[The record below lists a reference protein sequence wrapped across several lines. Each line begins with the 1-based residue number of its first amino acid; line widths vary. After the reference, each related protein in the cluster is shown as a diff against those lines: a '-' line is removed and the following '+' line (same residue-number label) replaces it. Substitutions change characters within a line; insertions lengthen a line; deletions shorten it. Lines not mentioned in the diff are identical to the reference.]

1 MGGAMRALAALLV
14 VLLAAPTAALPAEEG
29 LRRWRSQRRVRSL
42 EAGDALGTRL
52 FTAYHRSLAR
62 RRQRQ
67 REAQPPAAADVGT
80 WLSRYGEVRA
90 EPRPDPP
97 ALP

>member
-29 LRRWRSQRRVRSL
+29 LRRWRSQRRLRAL

-52 FTAYHRSLAR
+52 FTAYHRSFAQ

-67 REAQPPAAADVGT
+67 RLAQPPVAVDVGA

-90 EPRPDPP
+90 EPRPDPRARP
-97 ALP
+97 